1 MPSGA
6 MAKRLVLVSG
16 LALAVLLIVGFVVGA
31 IGSAMFGREAPFVS
45 KPEIHLPPQP
55 IFPASVRDQQ
65 LGLTPDKEKPA
76 EKSGETREGASDTAG
91 HGQSAEKTAGETSGH
106 DVVAAGAEKHHVEPL
121 SVTKFTVT
129 NTLLSAWF
137 ATLVLILF
145 FLLGAR
151 KKSLVPGRFQ
161 GLIEILVEGAY
172 SSCSGV
178 LGPELA
184 RKAFPVIATIF
195 FFVLFNAWLAL
206 LPFYQFLGFVQ
217 DGEIKAHLLRSAGT
231 DLNMPLALA
240 LISFAFVEYW
250 GFRVHGAGYL
260 KKFFAL
266 GNLFRLRPSGL
277 IDVFVGFLELISE
290 LVRVVSF
297 TFRLF
302 GNMTAGEILVVMVTF
317 LVPFVATQFVFGLE
331 LLVGLIQSIIF
342 AGLTLVFLSVAVRHQ
357 EH

>member
-6 MAKRLVLVSG
+6 LAKRLLLVAGLGLGVLFLAG
-16 LALAVLLIVGFVVGA
+16 LVFGA
-31 IGSAMFGREAPFVS
+31 IGTAIRDEDGSPFLE

-55 IFPASVRDQQ
+55 VFPASTRDDS
-65 LGLTPDKEKPA
+65 LGLTAPEEQRSEGPEA
-76 EKSGETREGASDTAG
+76 QEGEE
-91 HGQSAEKTAGETSGH
+91 HGFT
-106 DVVAAGAEKHHVEPL
+106 PL
-121 SVTKFTVT
+121 GMTEIAIT
-129 NTLLSAWF
+129 NTLLSAWL
-137 ATLVLILF
+137 ASIVLVLF
-145 FLLGAR
+145 FVLGAR
-151 KKSLVPGRFQ
+151 RKSLVPGRFQ
-161 GLIEILVEGAY
+161 SLVETLVEVVLNF
-172 SSCSGV
+172 SSSV
-178 LGPELA
+178 LGPDMA
-184 RKAFPVIATIF
+184 RKAFPVVATMF

-206 LPFYQFLGFVQ
+206 LPFYHFLGFL
-217 DGEIKAHLLRSAGT
+217 DGNNEIKVELLRSAGT

-250 GFRVHGAGYL
+250 GLRAHGFGYL

-266 GNLFRLRPSGL
+266 GNLFRGRPSGL

-331 LLVGLIQSIIF
+331 LLVGLIQAIIF
-342 AGLTLVFLSVAVRHQ
+342 AGLTLVFLSVAVRRE

>member
-6 MAKRLVLVSG
+6 LAKRLLIAAG
-16 LALAVLLIVGFVVGA
+16 LGLLALMVVGFVIGA
-31 IGSAMFGREAPFVS
+31 IGSAMFGDGDGYVS

-55 IFPASVRDQQ
+55 LFFADRDEH
-65 LGLTPDKEKPA
+65 LGLTASEDHGTQAVEGEKAHSKPL
-76 EKSGETREGASDTAG
+76 
-91 HGQSAEKTAGETSGH
+91 
-106 DVVAAGAEKHHVEPL
+106 AAMDFAI
-121 SVTKFTVT
+121 T

-137 ATLVLILF
+137 ATIVIILF
-145 FLLGAR
+145 FVLGIR
-151 KKSLVPGRFQ
+151 KRSLIPGRFQ
-161 GLIEILVEGAY
+161 GLVETLIEGAFT
-172 SSCSGV
+172 SCSNV
-178 LGPELA
+178 LGPEMG
-184 RKAFPVIATIF
+184 RKAMPVIATIF

-206 LPFYQFLGFVQ
+206 LPFYQFLGFVL

-240 LISFAFVEYW
+240 LISFVFVEYW
-250 GFRVHGAGYL
+250 GFRAQGFGYL

-266 GNLFRLRPSGL
+266 GNLLRLRATGL
-277 IDVFVGFLELISE
+277 IDAFVGFLELISE

-302 GNMTAGEILVVMVTF
+302 GNMTAGEILVVMITF

-331 LLVGLIQSIIF
+331 LLVGLIQAVIF
-342 AGLTLVFLSVAVRHQ
+342 AGLTLVFLSVAIRHQ

>member
-6 MAKRLVLVSG
+6 LAKRLLLASG
-16 LALAVLLIVGFVVGA
+16 IALAVLLVVGFVLGA
-31 IGSAMFGREAPFVS
+31 IGSALFGRESPYLS
-45 KPEIHLPPQP
+45 KPEIHLPPQT
-55 IFPASVRDQQ
+55 IYPASTRNQQ
-65 LGLTPDKEKPA
+65 LGLNLQEEQPTQGTDHPEDAAGQEAAADEKEKA
-76 EKSGETREGASDTAG
+76 
-91 HGQSAEKTAGETSGH
+91 
-106 DVVAAGAEKHHVEPL
+106 HVEP
-121 SVTKFTVT
+121 VPITQFTVT
-129 NTLLSAWF
+129 NTLLSAWL
-137 ATLVLILF
+137 ASIVLIMF
-145 FLLGAR
+145 FVLGALR
-151 KKSLVPGRFQ
+151 KNLVPGRFQ
-161 GLIEILVEGAY
+161 GLVEILVEGAY

-178 LGPELA
+178 VGPELA
-184 RKAFPVIATIF
+184 RKTFPIIATIF

-217 DGEIKAHLLRSAGT
+217 GGEIKAHLFRSAGT
-231 DLNMPLALA
+231 DLNMALALA
-240 LISFAFVEYW
+240 LISFAVVEYW

-266 GNLFRLRPSGL
+266 GNLFRLRPMGL
-277 IDVFVGFLELISE
+277 IDAFVGFLELTSE

-342 AGLTLVFLSVAVRHQ
+342 AGLTLVFLSVAVRRQ